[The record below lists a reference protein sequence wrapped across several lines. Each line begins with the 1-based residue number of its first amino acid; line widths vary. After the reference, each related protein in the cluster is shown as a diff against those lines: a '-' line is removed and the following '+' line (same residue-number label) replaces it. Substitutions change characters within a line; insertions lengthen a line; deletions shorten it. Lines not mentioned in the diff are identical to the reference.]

1 MTKRTAVLRSLWLTA
16 LLIQIVLDYLSYP
29 RLMAIAA
36 RNAPW
41 LPGYNVIVL
50 DILGAVS
57 WVMLLYFAESRVIL
71 RDSKWMHRIGLFA
84 FSLLTVCVVLAN
96 LNAWK

>member
-1 MTKRTAVLRSLWLTA
+1 MTRNKAVWRALWLTA

-50 DILGAVS
+50 DILGALS
-57 WVMLLYFAESRVIL
+57 WVMLLYFAESRVM
-71 RDSKWMHRIGLFA
+71 RDSKWMYQIGLFA
-84 FSLLTVCVVLAN
+84 FSLLSVCIVLMN